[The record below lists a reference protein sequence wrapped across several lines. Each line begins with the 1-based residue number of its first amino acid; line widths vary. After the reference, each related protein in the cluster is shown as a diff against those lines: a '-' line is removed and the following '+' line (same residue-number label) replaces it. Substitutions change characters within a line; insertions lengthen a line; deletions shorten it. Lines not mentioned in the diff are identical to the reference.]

1 MSHQLICERKRQGEW
16 WKREGKKEWKRVGK
30 LVVFFFF
37 LTIKGIF
44 GKLNVSYPS
53 FQFVNFL

>member
-1 MSHQLICERKRQGEW
+1 MKEKKKKRM
-16 WKREGKKEWKRVGK
+16 KESRK

-44 GKLNVSYPS
+44 EKLNVLYPS
-53 FQFVNFL
+53 FQFINIL

>member
-53 FQFVNFL
+53 F

>member
-1 MSHQLICERKRQGEW
+1 M
-16 WKREGKKEWKRVGK
+16 KESEK

-44 GKLNVSYPS
+44 EKLNVSYPS
-53 FQFVNFL
+53 FQFIDFL